1 MGKLDGKISI
11 VTGAGRGIGHGLAL
25 ALSKEGASVAIV
37 EMDSETCHGT
47 ADEIK
52 SLGGEA
58 FPILCDVRR
67 REEVNSAVA
76 ATVGEFGTVNI
87 LVNNAQLLRDQVSL
101 EDTTDELMAMTL
113 ESGLM
118 GTMYFMQACLPYF
131 KQNGGKIINFAS
143 AAGLD
148 GTAGWAAYAATKEG
162 IRALTRVAA
171 HEWGQY
177 GVNANVICP
186 VAATPRMKEW
196 ADAFPDIYSQVLS
209 SIPLGRMGDC
219 ENDIGRVVVFLASS
233 DSDYITGHTL
243 MVDGGQ
249 SVLR

>member
-1 MGKLDGKISI
+1 MKKLDGKTAI
-11 VTGAGRGIGHGLAL
+11 VTGAGQGIGRGIAL

-37 EMDSETCHGT
+37 EMNSETCHGT

-52 SLGGEA
+52 SLGGKA
-58 FPILCDVRR
+58 LPIPCDVRS
-67 REEVNSAVA
+67 REEANSAVT
-76 ATVGEFGTVNI
+76 ATVKEFGTVHI

-118 GTMYFMQACLPYF
+118 GTLYFMQACLPYF
-131 KQNGGKIINFAS
+131 KQNGGKIINFGS

-171 HEWGQY
+171 HEWGRY

-196 ADAFPDIYSQVLS
+196 ADAFPHIYKRVVSA
-209 SIPLGRMGDC
+209 IPLGRMGDC

-249 SVLR
+249 TISR